1 METTLRTFSVLVDDE
16 PGVLSQISRL
26 FSRKGFNIESL
37 AVGPT
42 EERGLSRLTLEV
54 LTDDQQTELLCNQL
68 SKMVPVHSVR
78 LLAEEH
84 SIRREMVLC
93 KVRAE
98 ERSVRSELIQ
108 LADRCGVI
116 LSSGIGGQAIT
127 ESEHSRGLEK
137 GFDRVSPFYV
147 PTAICNMAA
156 GQVAIDAG
164 FRAMCSCPV
173 TACAV
178 GDAFH
183 YIRDGYAEVML
194 CGGTEASITPM
205 SIGGFTSMKALTQT
219 EDPDR
224 ASIPF
229 DAERSGFVM
238 GEGAGVLLL
247 EELEHAKARGAKI
260 YAEVVG
266 YGATC
271 DAHHIT
277 APLADGSG
285 GAKAM
290 AMALTDGGVSSEQ
303 VGYIN
308 AHGTSTHLNDAGET
322 AAVKTVF
329 GPHAYQLAMSSTK
342 SMTGHM
348 LGAAGAVEAIF
359 TALSLRDGFLPAT
372 IHYQTPDPACDLDVV
387 PNEGRPAVIRYA
399 LSNSL
404 GFGGH
409 NGSLL
414 LKKWED

>member
-1 METTLRTFSVLVDDE
+1 MERRRVVITGLGAVTPIGLTAGESWQAVKNGVCGIGPITHYDPAAQKVKLAAEVKGFDPEALLGRQESKRMGRFTQFAVAAAREALSDAGFSVEQAD
-16 PGVLSQISRL
+16 
-26 FSRKGFNIESL
+26 
-37 AVGPT
+37 
-42 EERGLSRLTLEV
+42 
-54 LTDDQQTELLCNQL
+54 
-68 SKMVPVHSVR
+68 
-78 LLAEEH
+78 
-84 SIRREMVLC
+84 
-93 KVRAE
+93 
-98 ERSVRSELIQ
+98 
-108 LADRCGVI
+108 ADRCGVI

-127 ESEHSRGLEK
+127 EAEHSRGQEK

-173 TACAV
+173 TACAGGTNAV

-260 YAEVVG
+260 YAEVAG

-277 APLADGSG
+277 APDPEAKGAARAFELALQEAGISNL
-285 GAKAM
+285 AEHQ
-290 AMALTDGGVSSEQ
+290 L
-303 VGYIN
+303 YIN
-308 AHGTSTHLNDAGET
+308 AHGTSTPLNDSSETLAIKLALGEEQ
-322 AAVKTVF
+322 ARRAKI
-329 GPHAYQLAMSSTK
+329 SSTK

-387 PNEGRPAVIRYA
+387 PNEGRPADIRYA